1 MVKYTQTVRRLLLTN
16 CLRGSN
22 HFLGLALKGLMQ
34 SATLKALPTCLFADL
49 AEDLKGNQSTE
60 KRPKLVF
67 LGGLNV
73 VQVSM
78 DFEIFSEGL

>member
-49 AEDLKGNQSTE
+49 AEDLKGNQ
-60 KRPKLVF
+60 
-67 LGGLNV
+67 
-73 VQVSM
+73 
-78 DFEIFSEGL
+78 

>member
-1 MVKYTQTVRRLLLTN
+1 
-16 CLRGSN
+16 
-22 HFLGLALKGLMQ
+22 MQ

-78 DFEIFSEGL
+78 DFEIFSEGLWYIVLISFYIPFKETSMQNMKMWREIG